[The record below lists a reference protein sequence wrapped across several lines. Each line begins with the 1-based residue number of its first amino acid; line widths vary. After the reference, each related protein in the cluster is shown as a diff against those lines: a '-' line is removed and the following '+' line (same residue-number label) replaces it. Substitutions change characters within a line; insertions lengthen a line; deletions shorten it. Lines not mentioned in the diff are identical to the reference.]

1 MPVKIADGVE
11 MLEVTASAMGAQRM
25 IYPAL
30 LWDADSAILV
40 DTGYPGQ
47 FPNVRKAI
55 ERTGIA
61 LERIQRVIVTH
72 HDIDHIGG
80 LANVRCEISHPVK
93 VMAHSEEKAFIQGS
107 KTPLKLAQLEANLVE
122 LPEERRA
129 VYEIL
134 KLGFQ
139 NSYVQVDETLT
150 DDQMLPYCGGIEV
163 IHTPGHTLGHISL
176 YLPASRTLIA
186 GDALAVDNGVLRAT
200 AAAINYDATLYRTSL
215 AKLAQLDI
223 ETVIAYH
230 GGLYRGAAAQ
240 RIAELARS

>member
-1 MPVKIADGVE
+1 MKIADGVE

-30 LWDADSAILV
+30 LWDADGAVLV

-47 FPNVRKAI
+47 FPNVREAI
-55 ERTGIA
+55 ERAGIA

-80 LANVRCEISHPVK
+80 LPSVRSEISHLVK

-107 KTPLKLAQLEANLVE
+107 KTPLKLAQLEANLHE
-122 LPEERRA
+122 LPEERKA

-139 NSYVQVDETLT
+139 NSFVQVDETLT
-150 DDQMLPYCGGIEV
+150 DGQVLPYCGGIEV

-176 YLPASRTLIA
+176 YLPGSKTLIA
-186 GDALAVDNGVLRAT
+186 GDALAVENGALRAT
-200 AAAINYDATLYRTSL
+200 AATINYDATLYRTSL
-215 AKLAQLDI
+215 VKLAQLDV

-230 GGLYRGAAAQ
+230 GGLYRGAAPQ
-240 RIAELARS
+240 QIAELARS